1 MVEAVRRRS
10 ATLGQEFSMLER
22 LLLQTADDIS
32 KCLKV
37 LKKGLGKFDSRN
49 LPGFHYRSTSK
60 YCLKV
65 DIRVV
70 KEMVSELRQVAKR
83 ISRSKSPSQSE
94 VNAARISMNAAADAL
109 SDLNRAGQIYD
120 ENRGLDRQEAKM
132 GDGKTSKNADTVETL
147 VKSTL
152 RENFTGF
159 RHLEKQISIV
169 EKALLPW

>member
-1 MVEAVRRRS
+1 MGETLTRRS
-10 ATLGQEFSMLER
+10 VTLAQEFSMLER
-22 LLLQTADDIS
+22 LLLQTADDVS

-37 LKKGLGKFDSRN
+37 LKKSLGKFDSRN

-83 ISRSKSPSQSE
+83 ISKSKNPSQSE
-94 VNAARISMNAAADAL
+94 VNAARMSMNAAADAL
-109 SDLNRAGQIYD
+109 NDLSRAGQIYD
-120 ENRGLDRQEAKM
+120 ENKRQETKM
-132 GDGKTSKNADTVETL
+132 EAGGACQADTVEDV

-159 RHLEKQISIV
+159 SLLEKQISIV